1 MLRRYED
8 AVANSTLRH
17 KITLDTSEATVEETI
32 AEFDRKIE
40 PHLSEA
46 DRSRILVHRNW

>member
-1 MLRRYED
+1 MLRRYEE